1 MVSPFGESLQPIGI
15 NEVLVLIVLV
25 KTMASAIKILNVKE
39 ILVLDLCD
47 KDILPIQEAYLK
59 PTRIQHQQCTGV

>member
-1 MVSPFGESLQPIGI
+1 MVSPFGESLRPIDT
-15 NEVLVLIVLV
+15 NEVLVLIALV

-39 ILVLDLCD
+39 ILVLDLCHI
-47 KDILPIQEAYLK
+47 DILPIQEAYLK